1 MNVKVPT
8 DLDLCA
14 QEPIR
19 IPGGIQPHGALIVL
33 EAGLGTILQASAN
46 ASGFLGFEAKA
57 GAPLPSGALKTALAA
72 LKGDAAGDPFLRPI
86 DIGEKCL
93 LVSAHGAPQ
102 GVIVEFEETDPDILA
117 SNPYPRMQ
125 RFVDRIENSQEMD
138 SVLREAAAEVRDLT
152 GFNRAMIYR
161 FDDEWNGTVIAED
174 GDGVLPSY
182 LDLRFPASDI
192 PAQARE
198 LYRLNRLRLI
208 PSSSYDPVPIEPAFS
223 PMDGQPLDLSDAA
236 LRSVSPIHLEYMRNM
251 GTGASM
257 SISIVIDGQLWGL
270 ISCHNQA
277 PMVVDARI
285 RAACEFLGR
294 IVGHQIAFHER
305 RLETTDRLALKRVE
319 TELVSHL
326 ARTPVF
332 QEGLVERSRQWLKL
346 TNANGAAVIIEGMVL
361 TSGQVPDT
369 DRVKELANWL
379 HRQKVERLF
388 ATRTLGAE
396 WAPGKAIADVASG
409 VIAVPISQ
417 RHASFIIWFRPEVVH
432 TVKWGGAPAKTH
444 DERSM
449 RISPRSSFE
458 IWKEQVRGRAVP
470 WSSAELHSA
479 EDFRQSVVDLV
490 LQRAEERAEMTEEL
504 QRSNKELE
512 AFSYSISHDLRAPF
526 RHIAGYAQLLKD
538 EEPSL
543 KDLSQHYLEG
553 IAQAAVTAGQLVDDL
568 LQFSQLGRTSL
579 KMSRIDM
586 NKVVE
591 EVQRGLSHVT
601 DERTIEWKVDA
612 DLPIAWGDPSLVR
625 QAVFNLVDNALKY
638 SRDSDPSVIAI
649 SGARNGDGSTR
660 YTVADNG
667 VGFDMAYVGKLF
679 QVFQR
684 LHHSDE
690 FDGTGIGLALT
701 KRIIDRHGGS
711 IGAEGTL
718 GKGARF
724 TIDLPDRRGKNERG
738 KLETDPAG

>member
-33 EAGLGTILQASAN
+33 DADLGAILQASAN
-46 ASGFLGFEAKA
+46 ASAFLGFDARA
-57 GAPLPSGALKTALAA
+57 GAKIDDGPLSAALTALKDNAP
-72 LKGDAAGDPFLRPI
+72 GDPFLRPI
-86 DIGEKCL
+86 EIGGKHL
-93 LVSAHGAPQ
+93 LVSAHGTAQ

-125 RFVDRIENSQEMD
+125 RFVDRIENSRD
-138 SVLREAAAEVRDLT
+138 IANVLAEAAREVRDLT
-152 GFNRAMIYR
+152 AFNRVMIYR
-161 FDDEWNGTVIAED
+161 FDADWNGMVIAED

-198 LYRLNRLRLI
+198 LYLLNRLRLI
-208 PSSSYDPVPIEPAFS
+208 PSSSYDAVAIEPAMS
-223 PMDGQPLDLSDAA
+223 PVDGAPLDLSDAA

-257 SISIVIDGQLWGL
+257 SISLVVDGALWGL
-270 ISCHNQA
+270 ISCHNRD
-277 PMVVDARI
+277 PMAVDARI

-305 RLETTDRLALKRVE
+305 RSETTDRLALKRVE

-332 QEGLVERSRQWLKL
+332 QEGLIARSTQWLKL
-346 TNANGAAVIIEGMVL
+346 ANAEGAAVITEGMVL
-361 TSGQVPDT
+361 TAGQVPSS
-369 DRVKELANWL
+369 DRIKELARWL
-379 HRQKVERLF
+379 HQMNVERIF
-388 ATRTLGAE
+388 ATRELGRE
-396 WAPGKAIADVASG
+396 WAPGKSIADVASG
-409 VIAVPISQ
+409 VVAVPISQ
-417 RHASFIIWFRPEVVH
+417 RHASFIMWFRPEVIH
-432 TVKWGGAPAKTH
+432 SVKWGGEPVKSGTDLA
-444 DERSM
+444 M
-449 RISPRSSFE
+449 RISPRTSFE
-458 IWKEQVRGRAVP
+458 IWKEKVRGRAIP

-490 LQRAEERAEMTEEL
+490 LERAEERAEMTEEL

-526 RHIAGYAQLLKD
+526 RHIAGYAQLLKE
-538 EEPSL
+538 EEPAL
-543 KDLSQHYLEG
+543 KELSRHYLEG

-568 LQFSQLGRTSL
+568 LQFSQLGRTGL
-579 KMSRIDM
+579 KMSRVDM

-591 EVQRGLSHVT
+591 EIQRGLSHET
-601 DERTIEWKVDA
+601 EGRGIEWKVDA
-612 DLPIAWGDPSLVR
+612 DLPIAWGDPSLLR
-625 QAVFNLVDNALKY
+625 QAMFNLVENAVKY
-638 SRDSDPSVIAI
+638 SRDSDPSVITI
-649 SGARNGDGSTR
+649 SGGRNPDASTR
-660 YTVADNG
+660 YSVADNG
-667 VGFDMAYVGKLF
+667 VGFDMTYVGKLF

-690 FDGTGIGLALT
+690 FHGTGIGLALT
-701 KRIIDRHGGS
+701 KRIVDRHGGS
-711 IGAEGTL
+711 ISAEGTL

-724 TIDLPDRRGKNERG
+724 TVELPDRRGENTRG